1 MYLKVIKIEQSV
13 NVDFKGLFHNF
24 FSPILS
30 MNKNFEY
37 ESQQISKLILVEKI
51 IYLHTYQIRQHFENV
66 EKDL

>member
-1 MYLKVIKIEQSV
+1 
-13 NVDFKGLFHNF
+13 
-24 FSPILS
+24 